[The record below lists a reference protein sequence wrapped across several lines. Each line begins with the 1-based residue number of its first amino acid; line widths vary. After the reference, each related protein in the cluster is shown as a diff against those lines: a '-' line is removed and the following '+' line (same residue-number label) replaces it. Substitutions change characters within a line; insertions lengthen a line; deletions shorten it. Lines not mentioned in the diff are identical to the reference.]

1 MQFIPENFEISMAR
15 QSLPECSAMQKP
27 YPWAKT
33 NISYGKCR
41 INQILV
47 KFAIFKENA
56 AFNDANNPG
65 VIWYKRLYTL
75 LHRTCKQNTVSIK
88 TNLWPH
94 T

>member
-56 AFNDANNPG
+56 AF
-65 VIWYKRLYTL
+65 
-75 LHRTCKQNTVSIK
+75 
-88 TNLWPH
+88 
-94 T
+94 